1 MLMVWQVE
9 TVAGWSRT
17 FPFSQ
22 LSSAELSAS
31 IMFTKLLW
39 NWFSDVRSS
48 GVIKRNKSA
57 LSFYTLFFV
66 NLLQKETE
74 SLNISVVLPKG
85 HLLIFIVAV
94 DMEWTRTV
102 GITILIKHVKD
113 KKTWRDEKGRMKQKG
128 AGGWKDSMTVPVYA
142 GNQSQGVNTVPCK
155 SIHPLW
161 TFLF

>member
-1 MLMVWQVE
+1 
-9 TVAGWSRT
+9 
-17 FPFSQ
+17 
-22 LSSAELSAS
+22 
-31 IMFTKLLW
+31 MFTKLLW

-94 DMEWTRTV
+94 DME
-102 GITILIKHVKD
+102 
-113 KKTWRDEKGRMKQKG
+113 
-128 AGGWKDSMTVPVYA
+128 
-142 GNQSQGVNTVPCK
+142 
-155 SIHPLW
+155 
-161 TFLF
+161 